1 MRQLHTPNWRHQVA
15 ATITVFLV
23 PAGAFAQRG
32 GGQSGA
38 QATPIPLSG
47 RTNQGGSV
55 VATQAPVG
63 GAVTSVNTVNP
74 TVQVQGP
81 FTGSAGG
88 RRPFSGVLS
97 LAEAIQ
103 RGLDFNLGALN
114 LAQAVK
120 QSRGQRTVARSSLLP
135 NVNADLTETRQ
146 QVNLAAMGVR
156 FSSPI
161 PGFVFPTIV
170 GPFNNIDL
178 RARVSQT
185 VVDLTAWNNYR
196 AAAEAVRA
204 NELTVEDARDL
215 LVLAVGGAYLQ
226 AVAARARV
234 DSGRAQLETANALY
248 QQNVQRRA
256 VGLVAQVDVGRS
268 QVQMLTQQQR
278 LISVQ
283 NDLAK
288 QKINLA
294 RMIGLPPTD
303 QYELAG
309 DVAFA
314 AAPSL
319 GLDEALRQAR
329 DQRADRKAAEAQVRA
344 AERALSAARAERLPS
359 VNVSADY
366 GTIGTTLSE
375 ARGTFAVVGTV
386 RVPLWQGGRTEG
398 QIQQAEAALAERR
411 AERDDLDGQI
421 EGDIRKAYLDLQAA
435 ASQVDVAQQ
444 NRQVTRETLDL
455 TRQRFEAGVSDN
467 VEVVQAQESVAAAE
481 LDYINGV
488 FAHNLAKLSL
498 ARAIGQASER
508 LTDFLK
514 GP

>member
-1 MRQLHTPNWRHQVA
+1 
-15 ATITVFLV
+15 
-23 PAGAFAQRG
+23 
-32 GGQSGA
+32 
-38 QATPIPLSG
+38 
-47 RTNQGGSV
+47 
-55 VATQAPVG
+55 
-63 GAVTSVNTVNP
+63 
-74 TVQVQGP
+74 
-81 FTGSAGG
+81 
-88 RRPFSGVLS
+88 
-97 LAEAIQ
+97 
-103 RGLDFNLGALN
+103 
-114 LAQAVK
+114 
-120 QSRGQRTVARSSLLP
+120 
-135 NVNADLTETRQ
+135 
-146 QVNLAAMGVR
+146 
-156 FSSPI
+156 
-161 PGFVFPTIV
+161 
-170 GPFNNIDL
+170 
-178 RARVSQT
+178 
-185 VVDLTAWNNYR
+185 
-196 AAAEAVRA
+196 
-204 NELTVEDARDL
+204 
-215 LVLAVGGAYLQ
+215 
-226 AVAARARV
+226 
-234 DSGRAQLETANALY
+234 
-248 QQNVQRRA
+248 
-256 VGLVAQVDVGRS
+256 
-268 QVQMLTQQQR
+268 MLTKQQR